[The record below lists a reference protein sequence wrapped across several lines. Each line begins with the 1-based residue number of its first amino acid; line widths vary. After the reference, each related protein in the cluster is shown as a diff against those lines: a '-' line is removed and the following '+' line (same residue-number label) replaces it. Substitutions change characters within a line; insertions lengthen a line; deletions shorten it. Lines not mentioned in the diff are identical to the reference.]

1 MVLASTSLPFSVL
14 LLASGRGL
22 GRVRAPAEEGS
33 GHTPL
38 CPVSQT
44 PFGSLV

>member
-1 MVLASTSLPFSVL
+1 MVLASTFLPPSVL
-14 LLASGRGL
+14 LSATGRGL
-22 GRVRAPAEEGS
+22 GRVRAPTEEGL